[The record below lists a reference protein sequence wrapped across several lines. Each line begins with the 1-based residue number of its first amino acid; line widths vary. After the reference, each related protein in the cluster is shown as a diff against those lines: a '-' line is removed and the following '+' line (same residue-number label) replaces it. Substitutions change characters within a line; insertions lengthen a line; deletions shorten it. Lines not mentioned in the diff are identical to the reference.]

1 MLASNS
7 GKVKFFLL
15 TWTIE
20 MRAAEG
26 IYMGIRANEKL
37 GFLALDKWKVGRCRG
52 NAKGVDGA
60 WKRMPTKMRSVAP
73 RYSSRPLTIVT
84 HPSTSRP
91 VEPSSL
97 RRWTNVPQTAFLGT
111 GPFPIGPSATS
122 LND

>member
-52 NAKGVDGA
+52 NALRCSKVLIPTTNDSDTPFNLPPSGAEFPKEMDKRSSNRFSRDGTLSN
-60 WKRMPTKMRSVAP
+60 R
-73 RYSSRPLTIVT
+73 TIGNV
-84 HPSTSRP
+84 
-91 VEPSSL
+91 VE
-97 RRWTNVPQTAFLGT
+97 
-111 GPFPIGPSATS
+111 
-122 LND
+122 